1 VTALP
6 KLCSLLSS
14 LLFRRRF
21 EDDKD
26 AEWRFHIE
34 TRTFDLIEQGL
45 SAADAPGAKRRGPV
59 D

>member
-1 VTALP
+1 
-6 KLCSLLSS
+6 

-45 SAADAPGAKRRGPV
+45 SAADAPRAKRRGPV